1 MQATFQVFTRLN
13 QFTMRAHPFQT
24 PTPRQFLI
32 AATAAVLSFTGCSD
46 QPPRPNPRAEQM
58 AAAAKPTMLG
68 QDSFFDGKLLVEASL
83 GQGFGGRGGPGG
95 GPGGE
100 HPGGGHHGGGMRGGP
115 GGGPGGGG
123 PGGGEMG
130 GPGGDMEGRVGGG
143 LTMQASTLP
152 PVALRLRLTNQSKET
167 VEVTFVLCKSELGDF
182 AVRPEKLV
190 LTPGQTGEPDPMRS
204 SLGLTSSALVLKVSL
219 KMAGV
224 VEQKDLILKAVETDK
239 NPSTPNP

>member
-1 MQATFQVFTRLN
+1 
-13 QFTMRAHPFQT
+13 
-24 PTPRQFLI
+24 
-32 AATAAVLSFTGCSD
+32 
-46 QPPRPNPRAEQM
+46 
-58 AAAAKPTMLG
+58 
-68 QDSFFDGKLLVEASL
+68 
-83 GQGFGGRGGPGG
+83 
-95 GPGGE
+95 
-100 HPGGGHHGGGMRGGP
+100 
-115 GGGPGGGG
+115 
-123 PGGGEMG
+123 
-130 GPGGDMEGRVGGG
+130 
-143 LTMQASTLP
+143 MQASTLP